1 MNKISHKI
9 KEKKDE
15 QNLSIRKKPF
25 RTATV
30 PLACPVGFWLLWVA
44 LGDFELLLPVRAAL
58 GESFQLLRYQH
69 RWAELFPPQVHQ

>member
-30 PLACPVGFWLLWVA
+30 PLACPVGFWLL
-44 LGDFELLLPVRAAL
+44 
-58 GESFQLLRYQH
+58 
-69 RWAELFPPQVHQ
+69 